1 MASKTVEDV
10 LFPGIGVRV
19 ERVSDSC
26 GALVVEAVSTGR
38 PGRCPDCRKQARRV
52 QSTYQRTLDE
62 RPLGSRRVVVRLR
75 VRRYFCDRKRC
86 SRKTFVEQV
95 PGLTERHR
103 RSSTGL
109 TGWLRSIAVELGG
122 RPAARLCRSLRLAA
136 GRTRLLRLLTAP
148 PVQSRA
154 PRVLGVDEFAFR
166 KGCTYGTVLVDV
178 EAGRVVDV
186 LPNRTSETFAVWF
199 KDHPGAEIICRDRAT
214 AYTKAVK
221 EAAPNALEVADRWH
235 LLQNLSA
242 AVEKTCHQH
251 RNCLRKHAGQETEPT
266 VPEPVPMELPVPEL
280 PRTQIIERTRHR
292 FEDVHRLVEKG
303 WTISAIGRRLNL
315 DRKTVR
321 RFRDTDLDE
330 LLASASDRRPNGV
343 LEPFKAYLNARFTET
358 QGQVSGTRLF
368 LEIHERGYRDSRQV
382 VRKHLAALRAGTA
395 EPVRADIPS
404 PRKITSWI
412 MRPRDT
418 LTESQDKRL
427 LEVRLA
433 CPDITR
439 ACDLARAFADL
450 VRHRRG
456 FLLLEWIRQAERGAP
471 KPMQGFAGSL
481 RQDLDAVTAGLTLP
495 WSSGVVEG
503 HVNRVKTLK
512 RAVYGRASFEL
523 LRTRILTQPSMPL
536 QWASDGEEG

>member
-10 LFPGIGVRV
+10 LFPGIDVRV
-19 ERVSDSC
+19 EGVSDSS
-26 GALVVEAVSTGR
+26 GVLMVEAVSTAR
-38 PGRCPDCRKQARRV
+38 PGRCPNCRKQAHRV
-52 QSTYQRTLDE
+52 HSTYQRFLDE
-62 RPLGSRRVVVRLR
+62 RPLGSRRVIVRLR
-75 VRRYFCDRKRC
+75 VRRYFCDRKSC
-86 SRKTFVEQV
+86 SRTTFVEQV
-95 PGLTERHR
+95 PGLSARYR

-109 TGWLRSIAVELGG
+109 AGWLRSIAIELGG
-122 RPAARLCRSLRLAA
+122 RPAARLCLRLRLTA

-148 PVQSRA
+148 PVPDRA

-186 LPNRTSETFAVWF
+186 LPDRTSETFAAWL
-199 KDHPGAEIICRDRAT
+199 KEHPGAEIICRDRAT
-214 AYTKAVK
+214 AYTKAVR
-221 EAAPNALEVADRWH
+221 EASPNALEVADRWH

-251 RNCLRKHAGQETEPT
+251 RDCLRKRAEEETASE
-266 VPEPVPMELPVPEL
+266 VAELPEVTPMLLPPAEL

-292 FEDVHRLVEKG
+292 YEDIHRLLEKR
-303 WTISAIGRRLNL
+303 WTISAIARRLNL

-321 RFRDTDLDE
+321 RFRDTDLDQM
-330 LLASASDRRPNGV
+330 LASA
-343 LEPFKAYLNARFTET
+343 
-358 QGQVSGTRLF
+358 
-368 LEIHERGYRDSRQV
+368 RGYRGSRQV

-412 MRPRDT
+412 MRPRET
-418 LTESQDKRL
+418 LTDSQNERL
-427 LEVRLA
+427 LQVRLA

-450 VRHRRG
+450 VRHQRG
-456 FLLLEWIRQAERGAP
+456 YLLLEWIRQAEQHAP
-471 KPMQGFAGSL
+471 KPMKGFAGFL

-495 WSSGVVEG
+495 WSSGAVEG
-503 HVNRVKTLK
+503 HVNRVKNHQASHVRQGLVRTPPHPHPHP
-512 RAVYGRASFEL
+512 AVIGA
-523 LRTRILTQPSMPL
+523 
-536 QWASDGEEG
+536 

>member
-1 MASKTVEDV
+1 MPELPET
-10 LFPGIGVRV
+10 GQTRTQ
-19 ERVSDSC
+19 
-26 GALVVEAVSTGR
+26 LV
-38 PGRCPDCRKQARRV
+38 
-52 QSTYQRTLDE
+52 QRSLDE
-62 RPLGSRRVVVRLR
+62 RPLGSQRVVVRLR
-75 VRRYFCDRKRC
+75 VRWYFCDRKQC

-95 PGLTERHR
+95 PGLTEWHR

-122 RPAARLCRSLRLAA
+122 RPAARLCRRLRLAA
-136 GRTRLLRLLTAP
+136 GRTRLIRLLTAP
-148 PVQSRA
+148 PVQDRA

-186 LPNRTSETFAVWF
+186 LPDRTSETFAAWL
-199 KDHPGAEIICRDRAT
+199 KEHPGAEIICRDRAT
-214 AYTKAVK
+214 AYTKAIR
-221 EAAPNALEVADRWH
+221 EAAPDALEVADRWH

-251 RNCLRKHAGQETEPT
+251 RDCLRKHARQETEPT
-266 VPEPVPMELPVPEL
+266 VPEPVLIELPVSAL

-292 FEDVHRLVEKG
+292 FEDVHRLLEKG
-303 WTISAIGRRLNL
+303 WTISAIARRLNL

-330 LLASASDRRPNGV
+330 LLASARERRPNGI
-343 LEPFKAYLNARFTET
+343 LEPFKAYLNARFAET

-368 LEIHERGYRDSRQV
+368 LEIHERGYRGSRQV
-382 VRKHLAALRAGTA
+382 VRKHLAALRASTA

-412 MRPRDT
+412 MRPRET
-418 LTESQDKRL
+418 LTESQDQRL
-427 LEVRLA
+427 LQVRLT

-439 ACDLARAFADL
+439 ACDLARTFTDL

-456 FLLLEWIRQAERGAP
+456 YLLPEWIRQAEQDAP
-471 KPMQGFAGSL
+471 KPMQGFAGFL
-481 RQDLDAVTAGLTLP
+481 RQDLDAVTAGLTLS

-512 RAVYGRASFEL
+512 RAMYGRASFEL
-523 LRTRILTQPSMPL
+523 LRTRILTQP
-536 QWASDGEEG
+536 

>member
-1 MASKTVEDV
+1 MGDRFSRVFPAVASKAIEDV
-10 LFPGIGVRV
+10 LFPGIDVRV
-19 ERVSDSC
+19 EGVSDSFDV
-26 GALVVEAVSTGR
+26 LVVEAVSTAR

-52 QSTYQRTLDE
+52 HSTYQRSLDE
-62 RPLGSRRVVVRLR
+62 RPLGHRQVIVRLR
-75 VRRYFCDRKRC
+75 VRRYFCDRRSC

-95 PGLTERHR
+95 PGLSERHR

-109 TGWLRSIAVELGG
+109 TGWLCSIAIEHSG
-122 RPAARLCRSLRLAA
+122 RPAARLCRRLRLTA

-148 PVQSRA
+148 TVSDRA
-154 PRVLGVDEFAFR
+154 PRALGVDEFAFR

-186 LPNRTSETFAVWF
+186 LPDRTSETFAAWLTE
-199 KDHPGAEIICRDRAT
+199 HPGAEIICRDRAS

-221 EAAPNALEVADRWH
+221 DAAPNALEVADRWH
-235 LLQNLSA
+235 LLQNLST

-251 RNCLRKHAGQETEPT
+251 RDCLRKRAEDETATE
-266 VPEPVPMELPVPEL
+266 VPEVTPMLLPPAEL

-292 FEDVHRLVEKG
+292 YEDIHRLLEKRR
-303 WTISAIGRRLNL
+303 TISAIARRLNL

-321 RFRDTDLDE
+321 RFRDTDLDQ
-330 LLASASDRRPNGV
+330 LLASARERRPNGV
-343 LEPFKAYLNARFTET
+343 LEPFKAYLNARFTEA

-368 LEIHERGYRDSRQV
+368 LEIQARGYRGSRQV
-382 VRKHLAALRAGTA
+382 VCKHLAALCAGTA

-412 MRPRDT
+412 MRPRET
-418 LTESQDKRL
+418 LIDRQNERL
-427 LEVRLA
+427 LQVRLA

-450 VRHRRG
+450 VRHQRG
-456 FLLLEWIRQAERGAP
+456 YLLQEWIRQAEQDAP
-471 KPMQGFAGSL
+471 KPMKGSAGFL
-481 RQDLDAVTAGLTLP
+481 RQDLDAVTSGLTLP

-503 HVNRVKTLK
+503 HVNRMKTLK
-512 RAVYGRASFEL
+512 RAMYGRASFEL
-523 LRTRILTQPSMPL
+523 LRTRILTQP
-536 QWASDGEEG
+536 